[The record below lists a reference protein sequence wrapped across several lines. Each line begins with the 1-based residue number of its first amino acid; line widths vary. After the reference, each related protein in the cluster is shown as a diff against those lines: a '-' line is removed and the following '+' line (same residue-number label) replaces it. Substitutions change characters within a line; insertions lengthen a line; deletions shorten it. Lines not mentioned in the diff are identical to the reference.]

1 HLSRPHLITSDS
13 ICLTLSALF
22 TPMPPIPP
30 PPHFPASPTLPPC
43 SRPSHPDNARQKA
56 HHQMFSHVVIFWTD
70 PNLPGAADELI
81 AAANECLIR
90 ILHTRL
96 NPFINTGA
104 LAPCNG
110 EPSTGEL
117 LQ

>member
-1 HLSRPHLITSDS
+1 
-13 ICLTLSALF
+13 
-22 TPMPPIPP
+22 
-30 PPHFPASPTLPPC
+30 
-43 SRPSHPDNARQKA
+43 
-56 HHQMFSHVVIFWTD
+56 MFSHVVIFWTD

-104 LAPCNG
+104 LARCRDALLTRKLFQQFVNSCGEAVETAQVSRRIGTPC
-110 EPSTGEL
+110 
-117 LQ
+117 